1 MKNNKN
7 GKKNGKKNKNIE
19 INDKPDNAYEF
30 GDICENGNARGIMGA
45 FREMRAFLLLWL
57 TQSLSGLGSAMTS
70 YALVIWSY
78 TQEGSA
84 LMTALLMVSSYTP
97 YVLLSIFA
105 GALSDKW
112 NKKLTMLVCDTLAAA
127 TTVAMLI
134 LLLNGRLRI
143 WHLYLINGLNG
154 LMNTVQQPASEV
166 AVTKLLPKKYYQQ
179 VGGLRYLSSALNSI
193 MTPIIA
199 TAVLGI
205 AGMGAV
211 VAFDLCTFGIAFL
224 TLAFWIRIPQDA
236 EAAQEQEKEKLWASA
251 KKGLAYLREQK
262 GILGLILFLAAI
274 NLVASVYNAAFPAMM
289 LSREGGSEKAMGLV
303 NAVIGMATL
312 AGSVF
317 ASVVKA
323 PKSRVRVICNSLLF
337 SMSTENLLLALGR
350 GPGVWCLGAVL
361 GWTLIPVMNTNM
373 NALLRLR
380 IPVEMQGRVYA
391 ARNTLQFFTIPVGY
405 LLGGVLVDRFFEPLM
420 AAQEPGSPLA
430 ALLGTGK
437 GSGAAA
443 LFLVIAGAGAAVC
456 LLFRRDRHLWEL
468 EERG

>member
-323 PKSRVRVICNSLLF
+323 PKSRVRVICNCLLL
-337 SMSTENLLLALGR
+337 SMSSENFFLALGR
-350 GPGVWCLGAVL
+350 TPVVWCIGGFL
-361 GWTLIPVMNTNM
+361 GWIAIPLMSANLD
-373 NALLRLR
+373 ALMRLHV
-380 IPVEMQGRVYA
+380 PEQMQGRVYSV
-391 ARNTLQFFTIPVGY
+391 RNSLQFFTIPIGY
-405 LLGGVLVDRFFEPLM
+405 FLGGFLVDQVFEPIM
-420 AAQEPGSPLA
+420 AVQKAGSVLTR
-430 ALLGTGK
+430 LFGSGK
-437 GSGAAA
+437 GSGAAF
-443 LFLVIAGAGAAVC
+443 LFFVIAFAGIGVC
-456 LLFRRDRHLWEL
+456 LYFRRNRHIWEL
-468 EERG
+468 ERGE